1 MPHSSWYHYS
11 RQWKVLQI
19 WNTIMC
25 LALVRSLPDSS
36 AACLWYWD
44 PLLNWSKC
52 VIWWC
57 RECLLLHA
65 PCPGACSP
73 LYREAPLLCCRLV
86 LSVCACMH
94 ACVRA
99 CMLACG
105 STFMHGFTSW
115 FVHEPVFTV
124 SCHLYA
130 HLVQGGLNA
139 MHLAA
144 AGGYIEIIKFL
155 RPMFGTRVHE
165 KDDFAF
171 TPLHWAAQMGH
182 CQVAR
187 YLIEELNMIPQDR
200 DMVCG
205 VLRGNV

>member
-1 MPHSSWYHYS
+1 MLVILGPTPQLKQMCDLMMQRMSSTSTASCTLSRNMLPLCTEQHHYFAA
-11 RQWKVLQI
+11 
-19 WNTIMC
+19 
-25 LALVRSLPDSS
+25 ALS
-36 AACLWYWD
+36 C
-44 PLLNWSKC
+44 
-52 VIWWC
+52 
-57 RECLLLHA
+57 
-65 PCPGACSP
+65 
-73 LYREAPLLCCRLV
+73 
-86 LSVCACMH
+86 LSVRVCM
-94 ACVRA
+94 RA

-115 FVHEPVFTV
+115 FVYEPVFTV

-155 RPMFGTRVHE
+155 RPMFGARVHE
-165 KDDFAF
+165 KDDWAF
-171 TPLHWAAQMGH
+171 TPLYWAAQMGH